1 MSSKPPAKPLPA
13 DALEALRRLCTTTS
27 QAAVSRR
34 LGVTPG
40 SISQALNGRYV
51 GNVER
56 LAERIRGEVLGQQ
69 VACPLWG
76 QLTLRMCQDKR
87 ETPLN
92 AGNPLMVR
100 QWQACRGC
108 IHNPKAEQE
117 EA

>member
-1 MSSKPPAKPLPA
+1 
-13 DALEALRRLCTTTS
+13 
-27 QAAVSRR
+27 
-34 LGVTPG
+34 
-40 SISQALNGRYV
+40 
-51 GNVER
+51 
-56 LAERIRGEVLGQQ
+56 
-69 VACPLWG
+69 
-76 QLTLRMCQDKR
+76 MCQDKR